1 MATRDTYPGWIDV
14 RQQGVVVG
22 FIVTPSKPGDKWH
35 AYLDFQKKA
44 GSSRIGSYDTKEAA
58 KRAVERAAFG

>member
-1 MATRDTYPGWIDV
+1 MATRDTYPGWVDV
-14 RQQGVVVG
+14 RQKGQVVG
-22 FIVTPSKPGDKWH
+22 FIVQPSNAGGKWH